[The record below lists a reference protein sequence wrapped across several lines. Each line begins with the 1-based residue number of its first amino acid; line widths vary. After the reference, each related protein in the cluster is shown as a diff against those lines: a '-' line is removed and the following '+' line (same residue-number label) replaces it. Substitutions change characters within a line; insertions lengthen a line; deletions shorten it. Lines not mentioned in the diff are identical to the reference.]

1 MTVANLAKEALVAL
15 NKKHVAMTPENYM
28 REFCRAASTHNIVLA
43 DCNIIDKYRDKL
55 NPNMQVEISKYN
67 VDTVDELLTFLV
79 VTLNKVSQT
88 NDNQQYFV
96 LTTLIKRLLQSIA
109 ILPSKN
115 AKKLAENSLEKI
127 EYLTDINGYKELKDI
142 WFDFL
147 SDYDDAYY
155 RKLSA
160 FCDIKS
166 NNIEDMIDEIVAC
179 LHNREDGATLESISS
194 VLIASLTP
202 SFASSIDDELA
213 TLSYEL
219 KNSPSI
225 LTSAKVQEEVKS
237 LVKRRIK
244 LDKDEINN
252 KVATLDKVLEHVSEN
267 ILSLMN
273 KSNLSKSQIQIVKND
288 LESLDKSK
296 HTFDTFQNRLIK
308 IASSLEIE
316 TDNLVISMQKDSTV
330 VKSLQDRIEKLEL
343 ALSEAKKESKK
354 DFLTGLLNKRALDE
368 NLHRVEKG
376 FDRYTIDYSVCFFDI
391 DHFKVLNDTFGH
403 EAGDIVLKRI
413 GRIFNQYKRDV
424 DIIGRYGGEEF
435 LAILPNTEIEGAL
448 IFAQKIRMKVEE
460 YNFIYKDERISVT
473 ISAGVSNR
481 KDFANQTDLI
491 NGADEMLYNSKENGR
506 NRVYPDD
513 IIEL

>member
-1 MTVANLAKEALVAL
+1 MTINSIAKEALVSL
-15 NKKHVAMTPENYM
+15 SKKRIAITPENYM
-28 REFCRAASTHNIVLA
+28 REFCRVAKSHKIILT
-43 DCNIIDKYRDKL
+43 DCNIIDKYKDKL

-79 VTLNKVSQT
+79 VTLNKISQT

-115 AKKLAENSLEKI
+115 AKKLAEASLDKV
-127 EYLTDINGYKELKDI
+127 EYLTDLNGYKDLKDI
-142 WFDFL
+142 WFKFL
-147 SDYDDAYY
+147 SDYDNAYY

-160 FCDIKS
+160 FCDIKAD
-166 NNIEDMIDEIVAC
+166 NIEDMIDEIVFC
-179 LHNREDGATLESISS
+179 LNNREDGATLKSISS

-225 LTSAKVQEEVKS
+225 LTSTKVQEEVKS
-237 LVKRRIK
+237 LVKRRIS
-244 LDKDEINN
+244 LDKEEIDK

-273 KSNLSKSQIQIVKND
+273 KSNLSKNQIQAVKND
-288 LESLDKSK
+288 LESLDKNK
-296 HTFDTFQNRLIK
+296 HTFDSFQNRLIK
-308 IASSLEIE
+308 IANSLEIE
-316 TDNLVISMQKDSTV
+316 TDNLVISMKKDGTA
-330 VKSLQDRIEKLEL
+330 VKSLQDRIEKLEF

-368 NLHRVEKG
+368 DLHRVEKG

-391 DHFKVLNDTFGH
+391 DFFKVLNDTFGH

-448 IFAQKIRMKVEE
+448 IFAQKIKSKVED

-473 ISAGVSNR
+473 ISAGVANR

-491 NGADEMLYNSKENGR
+491 NGADSMLYNAKENGR